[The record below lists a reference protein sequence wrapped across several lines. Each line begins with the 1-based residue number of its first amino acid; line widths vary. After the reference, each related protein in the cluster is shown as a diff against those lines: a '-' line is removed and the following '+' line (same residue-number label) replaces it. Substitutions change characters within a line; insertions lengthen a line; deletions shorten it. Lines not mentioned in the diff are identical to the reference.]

1 MRRYRLVSLVV
12 PIMIAAPS
20 ISIRAQQADVS
31 VSPFVVLPGSG
42 AGSLAGL
49 GVAVA
54 GSPGFALRAAA
65 RVAFKNTYAGGLGA
79 NTWLPPWG
87 ADVDAVFALSG
98 RPFASRSRTP
108 ATFVFLG
115 LGASARDTADARVMA
130 NNWSYGIG
138 TMVPLGA
145 AVDLFVES
153 RWRMSKFVLPTA
165 SPKPI
170 RSKELRFGFSL
181 HMQGTNGSPP
191 RRSGGR

>member
-1 MRRYRLVSLVV
+1 MHRYRLVSIVV
-12 PIMIAAPS
+12 PILIAVPS
-20 ISIRAQQADVS
+20 ISIWAQQADVS

-49 GVAVA
+49 GVTVA
-54 GSPGFALRAAA
+54 GNPGFALRAAG

-87 ADVDAVFALSG
+87 ADVDVVFALSG
-98 RPFASRSRTP
+98 RAFGGRSRTP

-115 LGASARDTADARVMA
+115 LGASARDTADARVMTK
-130 NNWSYGIG
+130 NWSYGIG
-138 TMVPLGA
+138 TSVPLGA
-145 AVDLFVES
+145 AVDLFAES
-153 RWRMSKFVLPTA
+153 RWRMSQFVLPTA

-170 RSKELRFGFSL
+170 RSKELRFGLSV

-191 RRSGGR
+191 RRGGGR